1 MNDSRSLGRL
11 LRIDVS
17 RRWPFLPLLIWA
29 ALTLLAAVA
38 ALASAVNA
46 ALFIIAAT
54 ACASLLFAGW
64 FLSSAGGDE
73 AELWN
78 GGTGFASDSVEP
90 LRDSRET
97 LAEPVP
103 PAIVF
108 LPARARA
115 DEVAPALFAPQCYFP
130 VAQAGEVV
138 GVLSKAAL
146 LRAVANG
153 WGDRLIVELMAEG
166 VAAAECEARSSMLQK
181 GTVPFSSDE
190 NRDSPQVTVM
200 AEGVAAAEDK

>member
-1 MNDSRSLGRL
+1 M
-11 LRIDVS
+11 
-17 RRWPFLPLLIWA
+17 
-29 ALTLLAAVA
+29 
-38 ALASAVNA
+38 
-46 ALFIIAAT
+46 
-54 ACASLLFAGW
+54 
-64 FLSSAGGDE
+64 
-73 AELWN
+73 
-78 GGTGFASDSVEP
+78 
-90 LRDSRET
+90 
-97 LAEPVP
+97 
-103 PAIVF
+103 
-108 LPARARA
+108 
-115 DEVAPALFAPQCYFP
+115 APALFAPQCYFP
-130 VAQAGEVV
+130 VAQAGKVV